1 MSLTTIK
8 ILNSHSLSILQ
19 TNRICE
25 RRKDVENFTV
35 PEKLL
40 EIKKKLAKKFFIG
53 FAADASNIGSFEIL
67 QLQFRVFRIF
77 NE

>member
-53 FAADASNIGSFEIL
+53 FAADASNIEIIWNSTTAVSGFQNL
-67 QLQFRVFRIF
+67 
-77 NE
+77 